1 MAIFLVVFYSQDF
14 WNRNVFFFLQYWIG
28 MVLVAGYSIF
38 PSLHMQHSAVSVVF
52 CPWLHHQHYP
62 PLHSRAPRP
71 VQIHLHPLMISV
83 KNCWHHM
90 RQGGGRRLIWIKL
103 DRRVD
108 TALKVSR
115 PFMLRWQ
122 GVCVL
127 GGGRHGVAKEAYL
140 KAGVYLRQGSEKK
153 WTTKLVIL
161 QIRPVTS
168 SLFPFHAGGGYIKWG
183 LNAMAWPAEPAA
195 ENKTRG
201 LKSRS

>member
-1 MAIFLVVFYSQDF
+1 MCFFSCNIELGWFWWPGIQYSHLSTCSI
-14 WNRNVFFFLQYWIG
+14 LQ
-28 MVLVAGYSIF
+28 
-38 PSLHMQHSAVSVVF
+38 SVWYFVHDYITNTT
-52 CPWLHHQHYP
+52 PP
-62 PLHSRAPRP
+62 PLPRP
-71 VQIHLHPLMISV
+71 PPRPNSFASTDDIS
-83 KNCWHHM
+83 KELLAPYEAGW
-90 RQGGGRRLIWIKL
+90 GRRLIWIKL

-183 LNAMAWPAEPAA
+183 LNAMAWPAERAA

>member
-1 MAIFLVVFYSQDF
+1 MCFFPAILNWDGSGGRVFNIPISPHAAFCSQCGI
-14 WNRNVFFFLQYWIG
+14 LS
-28 MVLVAGYSIF
+28 MTTSPTL
-38 PSLHMQHSAVSVVF
+38 P
-52 CPWLHHQHYP
+52 P

-183 LNAMAWPAEPAA
+183 LNAMAWPAERAA

>member
-1 MAIFLVVFYSQDF
+1 MCFFSCNIELGWFWWPGIQYSHLSTCSI
-14 WNRNVFFFLQYWIG
+14 LQ
-28 MVLVAGYSIF
+28 
-38 PSLHMQHSAVSVVF
+38 SVWYFVHDYITNTT
-52 CPWLHHQHYP
+52 PP
-62 PLHSRAPRP
+62 PLPRPRP

-115 PFMLRWQ
+115 PFMFRWQ

-183 LNAMAWPAEPAA
+183 LNAMAWPAERAA